1 MRRVLTLLFATVA
14 LAACSIKWDK
24 DVTPDPTPTPEPDP
38 KPEMGLAAMNNEI
51 IVGLVE
57 GEDINAEMAKVDL
70 EAFEVELT
78 SIENI
83 DETTHRLV
91 FSGEISHIG
100 DFAFRGCKAISEVY
114 LPESLETMGV
124 GVFAECSNIEAFYSQ
139 YAQFERNLLVMNDTV
154 VAFAPYGVESIAIEN
169 VKNIGDYT
177 FTCCEE
183 LEHVEFLEGVEVI
196 GAWSF
201 SHCVNLLTAYFGD
214 DVQTIKEGAFYNCPN
229 VTFKGKFSTSDNGDG
244 NIKDKD
250 GNFAGVVTP
259 PTDGKVDLGDSTGVG
274 EGAMQNSKVVTELT
288 IPESVERIAAW
299 AFDGC
304 VNLRK
309 VTCKPIVPPTAIYST
324 TGVWAA
330 FDNNAEDRKFYVPA
344 ESLEAYKTAEGWRDY
359 ADDIFPM
366 EGSASKP
373 EASDR
378 EILYTNGSTTEPT
391 LPTSEDAFNATI
403 VSNVYD
409 AERECWVMTFD
420 SKLTTIGEMA
430 FENCI
435 FETIYLPYG
444 LEVIGDYAF
453 IGCRMHYIYIPDSV
467 TSIGDGALI
476 DIVPITEITIPDSV
490 TSFGKVVT
498 RGAKLEK
505 INNKNATEDGRC
517 LIIDGTLNSFAYG
530 NLDSYRFPDGITT
543 IGDSACCYSVCSEL
557 TIPASVHTIEFGA
570 FVGSRTKILHCEPT
584 TPPTLTYFTLN
595 TQGLMEAIYVPAE
608 SVEAYKTAEYWSDFA
623 DIIVAE

>member
-1 MRRVLTLLFATVA
+1 MRRVLTLLFATIA

-139 YAQFERNLLVMNDTV
+139 YALYERNLLVMNDTV
-154 VAFAPYGVESIAIEN
+154 VAFAPFGVESIAIEN
-169 VKNIGDYT
+169 VRSVGDYT

-359 ADDIFPM
+359 ADYIFPI

-391 LPTSEDAFNATI
+391 LPKNEDAFNASI
-403 VSNVYD
+403 VSNEYD

-420 SKLTTIGEMA
+420 SKLTTIGEKA
-430 FENCI
+430 FERCN
-435 FETIYLPYG
+435 FETVYLPYG
-444 LEVIGDYAF
+444 LEQIDQYAF
-453 IGCRMHYIYIPDSV
+453 IGCKMEYIYIPESV
-467 TSIGDGALI
+467 TSIGTGAFI
-476 DIVPITEITIPDSV
+476 DLDYITEITIPDSV
-490 TSFGKVVT
+490 TSFGQVVV
-498 RGAKLEK
+498 RGQNLTK
-505 INNKNATEDGRC
+505 INNRNVSEDGRC

-530 NLDSYRFPDGITT
+530 GVETYRFPDSITV
-543 IGDSACCYSVCSEL
+543 IGEAVCCYAAFKDITL
-557 TIPASVHTIEFGA
+557 PASVVSIERSA
-570 FVGSRTKILHCEPT
+570 FLGTQLTTLHCEPT
-584 TPPTLTYFTLN
+584 TPPTLTFFTLN

-623 DIIVAE
+623 DIIMAE

>member
-1 MRRVLTLLFATVA
+1 MKRLLTLLFATIA
-14 LAACSIKWDK
+14 FAACSLNWDK
-24 DVTPDPTPTPEPDP
+24 EPTPEPLPEPEP
-38 KPEMGLAAMNNEI
+38 KPENDLTPKNNEI
-51 IVGLVE
+51 IVSLIE
-57 GEDINAEMAKVDL
+57 GETFDVERDVDL
-70 EAFEVELT
+70 EAFEVEFISVEEIDQTTYRLT
-78 SIENI
+78 FSEDI
-83 DETTHRLV
+83 D
-91 FSGEISHIG
+91 HIG

-114 LPESLETMGV
+114 LPESLDTMGV
-124 GVFAECSNIEAFYSQ
+124 GVFAECA
-139 YAQFERNLLVMNDTV
+139 NLDTFHSHWAV
-154 VAFAPYGVESIAIEN
+154 CEKDILMIDDTIVAFAPYGVKSIAIDFAKY
-169 VKNIGDYT
+169 VGDYS

-183 LEHVEFLEGVEVI
+183 LEGVKFLEGVEVV

-201 SHCVNLLTAYFGD
+201 SNCINLLTAHFGD
-214 DVQTIKEGAFYNCPN
+214 DVHTIKEGAFYNCPN
-229 VTFKGKFSTSDNGDG
+229 VTFTGKFNTNDNDN
-244 NIKDKD
+244 NIKDND
-250 GNFAGVVTP
+250 GNFVGVVTP

-288 IPESVERIAAW
+288 IPEGVERIAAW
-299 AFDGC
+299 AFNGC
-304 VNLRK
+304 INLKK
-309 VTCKPIVPPTAIYST
+309 VTCKPLVPPTAVYSS

-330 FDNNAEDRKFYVPA
+330 FDNNAEGRKFYVPA

-359 ADDIFPM
+359 ADYIFPM
-366 EGSASKP
+366 QGTTKP
-373 EASDR
+373 AKSDR

-391 LPTSEDAFNATI
+391 HPKNKDAFNASI
-403 VSNVYD
+403 VSNEYD
-409 AERECWVMTFD
+409 AERECWVITFN
-420 SKLTTIGEMA
+420 SKLTTIGEKA

-435 FETIYLPYG
+435 FETVYLPYG
-444 LEVIGDYAF
+444 LEVIDDYAF
-453 IGCRMHYIYIPDSV
+453 IGCKMHYIYIPDSV

-476 DIVPITEITIPDSV
+476 DIKPITEITIPDSV
-490 TSFGKVVT
+490 TSFGTVVT

-517 LIIDGTLNSFAYG
+517 LIIDNTLNSFAYA

-584 TPPTLTYFTLN
+584 TPPTLTFFTLN

-623 DIIVAE
+623 DIIMAE

>member
-1 MRRVLTLLFATVA
+1 MRRLLTLLFATIA
-14 LAACSIKWDK
+14 FAACSLNWDK
-24 DVTPDPTPTPEPDP
+24 EPTPEPLPEPEP
-38 KPEMGLAAMNNEI
+38 KPENDLAAKNNEI
-51 IVGLVE
+51 IVSLIE

-70 EAFEVELT
+70 EAFEVEFLSVEEIDQTTYRLT
-78 SIENI
+78 FSEDI
-83 DETTHRLV
+83 D
-91 FSGEISHIG
+91 HIG

-114 LPESLETMGV
+114 LPESLDTMGI
-124 GVFAECSNIEAFYSQ
+124 GVFAECANLDTFHSHWAFC
-139 YAQFERNLLVMNDTV
+139 EKDILMIDDTI
-154 VAFAPYGVESIAIEN
+154 VAFAPYGVKSIAIDFAKY
-169 VKNIGDYT
+169 VGDYS

-183 LEHVEFLEGVEVI
+183 LKHVEFLEGVEVI

-229 VTFKGKFSTSDNGDG
+229 VTFTGKFNTNDNDN
-244 NIKDKD
+244 NIKDND
-250 GNFAGVVTP
+250 GNFVGVVTP

-359 ADDIFPM
+359 ADYIFPM
-366 EGSASKP
+366 QGTTKP
-373 EASDR
+373 AKSDR

-391 LPTSEDAFNATI
+391 LPKNENAFNATI
-403 VSNVYD
+403 ISNVYD

-420 SKLTTIGEMA
+420 SKLTTIGETA
-430 FENCI
+430 FERCN
-435 FETIYLPYG
+435 FESVYLPYG
-444 LEVIGDYAF
+444 VEQIDKYAF
-453 IGCRMHYIYIPDSV
+453 IGCTMQYIYIPESV
-467 TSIGDGALI
+467 TSIGTGALI
-476 DIVPITEITIPDSV
+476 DLDYITEITIPDNV
-490 TSFGKVVT
+490 TSFGKVVV
-498 RGAKLEK
+498 RGQKLTK
-505 INNKNATEDGRC
+505 INNKNVSEDGRC

-530 NLDSYRFPDGITT
+530 GVETYRFPDGITT
-543 IGDSACCYSVCSEL
+543 IGDSACCYSGCSEL

-570 FVGSRTKILHCEPT
+570 FVGSQTKILHCEPT
-584 TPPTLTYFTLN
+584 TPPTLTFFTLN

-623 DIIVAE
+623 DIIMAE